1 MLRRLAG
8 VAAVLID
15 WVYDVG
21 GVQLRGRIVE
31 SER

>member
-1 MLRRLAG
+1 MLRRLAS

-15 WVYDVG
+15 WEQDVG

-31 SER
+31 SG

>member
-1 MLRRLAG
+1 MLRRLAS

-15 WVYDVG
+15 WEYDVS

-31 SER
+31 SGR